1 MEELTHCFVAESLR
15 ERGDSWGILV
25 PPLSVGAMARK
36 EGALTQ
42 SREGLEDSTDQVV
55 GHRPAV

>member
-25 PPLSVGAMARK
+25 PPLGVGAMARK
-36 EGALTQ
+36 EGALT
-42 SREGLEDSTDQVV
+42 
-55 GHRPAV
+55 